1 MAALL
6 ETYRTAVLPEWID
19 YNGHMNVAYYV
30 LVFDRGTDGL
40 LDHLGLGAAYRRA
53 TDNTLYALEAHVSYL
68 REVREGD
75 PLVITTQLIAGDA
88 KRLHFFHFMHHAEA
102 GFLAATSELMTLH
115 VDLAGP
121 RAAPIPAAEAA
132 RVAALLEEHRHLP
145 APPQLGRA
153 IGLRK

>member
-6 ETYRTAVLPEWID
+6 ETYRTDVLPEWID

-40 LDHLGLGAAYRRA
+40 LDRLGLGEAYRRSS
-53 TDNTLYALEAHVSYL
+53 NFTLYALEAHVSYL
-68 REVREGD
+68 REVRVGD
-75 PLVITTQLIAGDA
+75 PLVVTTQLVAGDA

-102 GFLAATSELMTLH
+102 GYLAATEELMTLH
-115 VDLAGP
+115 VDLTGP

-132 RVAALLEEHRHLP
+132 RVAALLEEHRALP
-145 APPQLGRA
+145 APPQLGRS
-153 IGLRK
+153 IRMHK